1 MANVV
6 DVHLKLVTTP
16 QQIAVKINDAIR
28 NHIQLVFLK
37 INTISLRTK
46 IGKIIRDAVLD
57 SPEVKS
63 LKGGQLQGELGP
75 TIANVSDALDLII
88 DSLVNT
94 MVITFMPLRGNVTQR
109 LRGGLR
115 LQIFPKTLVATL
127 SKSKEGAF
135 MTRKGVNIPWLKW
148 LLNLG
153 DKIIVRQFDV
163 DFNHTRGSRTG
174 LAVMKNAK
182 RGWRVPPQFSGT
194 PSDNFLTRALEDRE
208 VEIVDL
214 FVNEFKKKI

>member
-16 QQIAVKINDAIR
+16 QQIAIKINDAIR
-28 NHIQLVFLK
+28 NYIQSVFFK
-37 INTISLRTK
+37 INTLSLKLK

-75 TIANVSDALDLII
+75 VTGRVNNAIDLVI

-94 MVITFMPLRGNVTQR
+94 IVITFMPLRGNITQR
-109 LRGGLR
+109 LKGGLR
-115 LQIFPKTLVATL
+115 LQILPKTLIATL

-135 MTRKGVNIPWLKW
+135 LTKKGVNIPWLSW

-174 LAVMKNAK
+174 LAVMKSSK

-194 PSDNFLTRALEDRE
+194 PDDNFITRALDIRAT
-208 VEIVDL
+208 EIVDL
-214 FVNEFKKKI
+214 FVNEFKKQI